1 MKKLD
6 MPSYEDAF
14 EVFNK
19 PPSKPVK
26 PLKALLKALLN
37 PSPEQT
43 AAERS
48 LRETLA
54 SSGISIDL

>member
-6 MPSYEDAF
+6 MPSYKDAF

-26 PLKALLKALLN
+26 PLKAAIKALLN

-43 AAERS
+43 AAERA

-54 SSGISIDL
+54 SSGISVDL